1 MTWRISSEMWRTSPA
16 CYKASRLLHF
26 QLLNQLQSVV
36 LAQAALSYH
45 NPPPP
50 SLPSCP
56 PPVHLPSLFRLFMY
70 SLSIAIFQLVLF
82 PCPVFEPG
90 STSVLRS
97 LVVNHTTTSRPDD
110 KCYS

>member
-45 NPPPP
+45 NPPP
-50 SLPSCP
+50 
-56 PPVHLPSLFRLFMY
+56 LPSL
-70 SLSIAIFQLVLF
+70 LS
-82 PCPVFEPG
+82 P
-90 STSVLRS
+90 
-97 LVVNHTTTSRPDD
+97 SRPSPFPVPFVYVQSID
-110 KCYS
+110 CNFPTCVVPLSGI